1 MNNVTFE
8 RVVTPYTLVNC
19 SGKIVRF
26 ALDTQ
31 ARVDRVKKAGGIILE
46 DWETAEKVAFGLTP
60 EKGVTLKK
68 PIGIPKPLFIPHEIP
83 EWASLV
89 EYEK

>member
-1 MNNVTFE
+1 
-8 RVVTPYTLVNC
+8 
-19 SGKIVRF
+19 
-26 ALDTQ
+26 
-31 ARVDRVKKAGGIILE
+31 
-46 DWETAEKVAFGLTP
+46 LTP